1 MVAPLIVRGL
11 PLALRGAKEL
21 ASKAKRYG
29 GPGWSA
35 MAALDALTGGYDEK
49 KPQEKKREQS
59 RMGSD
64 ANIDKSRIGKGGFEG
79 KPAAKV
85 TKKRDSGI
93 NKNIPND
100 TYGPLTPPRKTVED
114 DSGILNPSEFG
125 PATMGPMNSSRA
137 APVMGSSENIDT
149 SKIGRGGFEA
159 EAPRMREGLFGE
171 EIPEDVYQE
180 MERKNKEAGFYGR
193 FKKGGSVK
201 KKPVKKYASGGSV
214 SSASKRAD
222 GCATKGKTRGRMV

>member
-35 MAALDALTGGYDEK
+35 MAALDALTGGSDEK

-59 RMGSD
+59 EMTGTKNASAGTGRGTSYYGPAESAPSKTEKRASGPKKT
-64 ANIDKSRIGKGGFEG
+64 ANAPK
-79 KPAAKV
+79 
-85 TKKRDSGI
+85 TTT
-93 NKNIPND
+93 NIPVSPIVE
-100 TYGPLTPPRKTVED
+100 TAGERGMPGTPSGVSDERETASGKTTF
-114 DSGILNPSEFG
+114 FG
-125 PATMGPMNSSRA
+125 PTPEDA
-137 APVMGSSENIDT
+137 ASMVAQT
-149 SKIGRGGFEA
+149 
-159 EAPRMREGLFGE
+159 PRMREGLFGE
-171 EIPEDVYQE
+171 QIPEDVYQD
-180 MERKNKEAGFYGR
+180 MERKNKEASFYGR

>member
-35 MAALDALTGGYDEK
+35 MAALDALTGGSDEK
-49 KPQEKKREQS
+49 KKREQS
-59 RMGSD
+59 DMTSTKN
-64 ANIDKSRIGKGGFEG
+64 ANAGTGRGTSYYG
-79 KPAAKV
+79 PAESAP
-85 TKKRDSGI
+85 KKTEKRTSSPKKTA
-93 NKNIPND
+93 NAPKTTTNIPVSPIVE
-100 TYGPLTPPRKTVED
+100 TAGIRGLPGSPSGVSEEREAASGKTTF
-114 DSGILNPSEFG
+114 FG
-125 PATMGPMNSSRA
+125 PTPEDA
-137 APVMGSSENIDT
+137 ASMVAQT
-149 SKIGRGGFEA
+149 
-159 EAPRMREGLFGE
+159 PRMREGLFGE

-180 MERKNKEAGFYGR
+180 MERKNKEAGFYSR